1 PRRAQLFQK
10 ELEEFFLMSQEANRD
25 PFTYE
30 GSFAGAM
37 GYPQFMPSSYR
48 KWAVSYSGIGF
59 ADIWYKE
66 EDAVASIGNYLQQHG
81 WQRGQNVYYPVS
93 LNINPELQAIIDEKT
108 NLNYSVRDLKS
119 KGVQFF
125 NPLPDD
131 LKVVL
136 FRLETSP
143 GVYAYFVGL
152 NNFYT
157 IWKYNNSRL
166 YVMAVEEI
174 AKGIRKG
181 IY

>member
-1 PRRAQLFQK
+1 
-10 ELEEFFLMSQEANRD
+10 
-25 PFTYE
+25 
-30 GSFAGAM
+30 
-37 GYPQFMPSSYR
+37 
-48 KWAVSYSGIGF
+48 
-59 ADIWYKE
+59 
-66 EDAVASIGNYLQQHG
+66 
-81 WQRGQNVYYPVS
+81 
-93 LNINPELQAIIDEKT
+93 PELQAIIDEKT